1 MKRKKSF
8 DWYGARQR
16 FSIRTYH
23 FGAASVLL
31 GLTLATGAQAVQA
44 EELAADTT
52 VTSSIQSPATTDT
65 TPALTTETV
74 TPAERTATINYLVNY
89 VLEDGTLV
97 NAVVKTATVTTTEA
111 VASTSVDVAVEVPAG
126 YELAQGQATTV
137 TQVVT
142 EGAENLV
149 TVQLVKKA
157 EVVAPTTEVATEA
170 PATTTEAA
178 TETPAEATEVS
189 TPVTAEEAKIV
200 LEQNISE
207 AVVLS
212 DEANRLYAAAPEGN
226 ESLKTAAD
234 ATKLAATEATT
245 VLKDSVATLVQVN
258 AQIDAVR
265 TNVEALALEL
275 RKRDEDGVLT
285 VRLADTTAP
294 GTGSLALGDGSGT
307 LNTDSATADAPFADA
322 SGATVES
329 ATSGN
334 MVGTTEEGYYTFH
347 FASLDTYYNPIQS
360 SSKAYQGTQHPG
372 SYFRT
377 SSTGDPA
384 IEGILVELVDATGV
398 VLESQKLITGDT
410 ANFTTYQEDSSI
422 FEDKKNPIV
431 VTFAG
436 DTQTESSAGT
446 LTFQFDTN
454 TIVPGYLVPRL
465 ETFTTYYKDMTTGEL
480 LGTYTTTTI
489 PGLVNIPSEV
499 RDFTGYTFVESTV
512 DEKEFIKYGDT
523 SYVDTVRHVE
533 LVDSKT
539 VVNPVGT
546 EGNITKDLYIL
557 DPLSTATRDYITTS
571 PDGFFKLLTTNEMEP
586 GTSNTSFLLNPELIN
601 LYTVSQIPDK
611 DLGLTKVNKGTKITD
626 PNQLTLSENP
636 IEILLNP
643 NAGYG
648 ELYAV
653 RVGITGTNT
662 GRIGVQY
669 VRVGLTSE
677 VYQIPEDPTKIEWT
691 NVYTADLND
700 PKQMALAT
708 PWVGADGKTYYP
720 ILDEN
725 GQLQGRWQNYIG
737 ISQPYSLNN
746 TPTRVKNSETTHW
759 YEKVPAVGSVV
770 VYYKDTDGYELQPL
784 VVDALN
790 APVGDAYNTTDR
802 IVDSITTD
810 AGTFVRIPSKTEGA
824 ETGLIVEGDTV
835 VTYIYQKVANWIPQI
850 PGVPEDQFPKTPY
863 PFDPT
868 QPDSPIPSIPTNP
881 GTTTPVVP
889 YVPGFTP
896 VDPNTDKPL
905 TPVDPADPSK
915 GYNPPVPSEPG
926 VDTYIPYKAIGSV
939 VVEYKD
945 TDGNPLQDSVTDTKD
960 AVVDTPY
967 DTTDN
972 KPTELTKDDYRYV
985 LVESKTEGAET
996 GNVVAGTTTVTY
1008 VYQKVAN
1015 WIPQIPGVPVPE
1027 LPKTEY
1033 PFDPT
1038 QPDSPIPSIPT
1049 NPGTTTPVVPYV
1061 PGFTPVDPN
1070 TDEPLKPVDP
1080 ADPSKGYEPPVPG
1093 NPGVDTYI
1101 PYKAVGTVVIN
1112 YVDTD
1117 GNPLQAPVTDEKD
1130 VLVGKPYDTTD
1141 EGDKPTELTVNGD
1154 KYVLVEAKTEGS
1166 ETGTITAGTTTVT
1179 YVYQKVANWIP
1190 QIPGVPADELPKTE
1204 YPFDP
1209 TTPGAAIPSIPTNP
1223 DTNTPVVPYVPGY
1236 TPVDPNTNQPLTPVD
1251 PADPSKGYNPPVPS
1265 NPGVDTLIP
1274 YVQDKGSVTIQYKD
1288 TDGNV
1293 IKAPVIDEDNV
1304 VVGTQYDTT
1313 DEGDKPTVIPNA
1325 DGTKY
1330 VLVPSLTEGD
1340 ETGTVVK
1347 EGTTVTYVYQKVAN
1361 WIPVIPGLPEN
1372 ERPVVPYPFD
1382 PTNPDQPITPTP
1394 DNVIPYVP
1402 GYVPVG
1408 PDGTTPLTPVDPE
1421 DPSKG
1426 YVPPTPSKP
1435 GENTYI
1441 PYVKVD
1447 KGSVIV
1453 EYVDEAGNSIKPVVT
1468 DTDNVEVGTSYDTT
1482 DQKVAVIE
1490 ENGFT
1495 YYFKEVKAGSA
1506 ETGKVVEGVTK
1517 VTYVYTKVANWIPVI
1532 PGIPENE
1539 RPVFPYPFDPT
1550 NPDKPI
1556 DPTTPGTVIPY
1567 VPGYVPVGPDGT
1579 TPLTPV
1585 DPEDPSKGY
1594 VPPTPSTP
1602 GENTYIPYVKA
1613 GSVVV
1618 KYQDTDG
1625 NELIAPVVD
1634 ENNVKVGTA
1643 YDTTDQK
1650 KTEIKDAEGNRYVL
1664 VPSKTVG
1671 SETGEVTDG
1680 TTEVIYVYQKVANWI
1695 PQIPGVPEKEYP
1707 VVPYPFDPN
1716 NPDVPV
1722 TPTPDTV
1729 IPHVPGYVP
1738 VDPKTNEPLKPVD
1751 PTDPSKGYVPP
1762 TPENPGVDTP
1772 IPYVPVTPTKPGKP
1786 VTPPVTPTKP
1796 GKPVTPPVTPVVP
1809 GKPVTPAVP
1818 AEPVTPVTPATPG
1831 AAQLPNTGETSS
1843 SAAAILGAGMLVAAL
1858 ALAGK
1863 RRRNED

>member
-1 MKRKKSF
+1 M
-8 DWYGARQR
+8 
-16 FSIRTYH
+16 
-23 FGAASVLL
+23 
-31 GLTLATGAQAVQA
+31 
-44 EELAADTT
+44 
-52 VTSSIQSPATTDT
+52 TTDT

-97 NAVVKTATVTTTEA
+97 NAGVKTATVTTTEA
-111 VASTSVDVAVEVPAG
+111 VASTSVEVAVEVPAG
-126 YELAQGQATTV
+126 YELVQGQATMV

-157 EVVAPTTEVATEA
+157 EVVAPATAA

-178 TETPAEATEVS
+178 TETPADATEVAAA
-189 TPVTAEEAKIV
+189 VTAEEAKVV

-226 ESLKTAAD
+226 ESLKAAAD
-234 ATKLAATEATT
+234 ATKLTATEATT

-285 VRLADTTAP
+285 VRLADTTASTSASP
-294 GTGSLALGDGSGT
+294 ALGSGSGT
-307 LNTDSATADAPFADA
+307 LDTADAAIADMTEGNGAGVA
-322 SGATVES
+322 SITEGT
-329 ATSGN
+329 
-334 MVGTTEEGYYTFH
+334 MVGTTVDGYYTIDYAPLSSWYDQMVDGPFE
-347 FASLDTYYNPIQS
+347 YYAVKP
-360 SSKAYQGTQHPG
+360 TQTTTNG
-372 SYFRT
+372 SYFRI
-377 SSTGDPA
+377 SANGDPA
-384 IEGILVELVDATGV
+384 TNGVLVELVSANGM
-398 VLESQKLITGDT
+398 VLEANYLNVGDEAIYT
-410 ANFTTYQEDSSI
+410 AFQHTNTFNLP
-422 FEDKKNPIV
+422 FV
-431 VTFAG
+431 VGFHPETA
-436 DTQTESSAGT
+436 TESSAGT
-446 LTFQFDTN
+446 LSITFDKN
-454 TIVPGYLVPRL
+454 TVQQNFLVPRL
-465 ETFTTYYKDMTTGEL
+465 EEFTTYYKVQ
-480 LGTYTTTTI
+480 GTNEVLSEYHTVTL
-489 PGLVNIPSEV
+489 PGLINIPSDKRE
-499 RDFTGYTFVESTV
+499 FPGFEYVESTT
-512 DEKEFIKYGDT
+512 ESTELTKYAHT
-523 SYVDTVRHVE
+523 SYVDIVRHIQ

-539 VVNPVGT
+539 VINPVDTNGT
-546 EGNITKDLYIL
+546 IIKDLYIA
-557 DPLSTATRDYITTS
+557 DPNATVTRDYDTVN
-571 PDGFFKLLTTNEMEP
+571 PAGFLKLISTNEMSP
-586 GTSNTSFLLNPELIN
+586 GTANTNLFLNPDILNQYNVYQLVTNQSVDDIG
-601 LYTVSQIPDK
+601 TGTQVTSVS
-611 DLGLTKVNKGTKITD
+611 DLDLSKGSLEIVLDPNPGPGGTKAIRVTGSGGGSRLTVNYIRVPEAGEEWATD
-626 PNQLTLSENP
+626 PGT
-636 IEILLNP
+636 
-643 NAGYG
+643 G
-648 ELYAV
+648 E
-653 RVGITGTNT
+653 
-662 GRIGVQY
+662 
-669 VRVGLTSE
+669 
-677 VYQIPEDPTKIEWT
+677 
-691 NVYTADLND
+691 
-700 PKQMALAT
+700 
-708 PWVGADGKTYYP
+708 YY
-720 ILDEN
+720 LDEN
-725 GQLQGRWQNYIG
+725 GNRKPAGNT
-737 ISQPYSLNN
+737 SVVQPYSLNN
-746 TPTRVKNSETTHW
+746 NPRNILKSETTHW
-759 YEKVPAVGSVV
+759 YAPVAPTLGSVVINYQDTTGAKLQEPVIDELNVLVGSV
-770 VYYKDTDGYELQPL
+770 
-784 VVDALN
+784 
-790 APVGDAYNTTDR
+790 YNTTDEGDKPETITLDNGDR
-802 IVDSITTD
+802 YVLVPAKTLGQEEGTVVEGTTSITY
-810 AGTFVRIPSKTEGA
+810 V
-824 ETGLIVEGDTV
+824 
-835 VTYIYQKVANWIPQI
+835 YQKVANWIPLI
-850 PGVPEDQFPKTPY
+850 PGVPEGEEPKVPY
-863 PFDPT
+863 PFDPEN
-868 QPDSPIPSIPTNP
+868 PDVPVTPTPGDVIPHVP
-881 GTTTPVVP
+881 G
-889 YVPGFTP
+889 YVPVGPDGET
-896 VDPNTDKPL
+896 PL
-905 TPVDPADPSK
+905 TPKDPEDPTK
-915 GYNPPVPSEPG
+915 GYIPPNPENPG
-926 VDTYIPYKAIGSV
+926 EDTKIPYVKVGSV

-972 KPTELTKDDYRYV
+972 KPSELTKDDYRYV

-1049 NPGTTTPVVPYV
+1049 NPETTTPVVPYV
-1061 PGFTPVDPN
+1061 PGYVPVGPDGETPL
-1070 TDEPLKPVDP
+1070 TPVDP
-1080 ADPSKGYEPPVPG
+1080 ADPSKGYNPPTPE

-1209 TTPGAAIPSIPTNP
+1209 TTPDAAIPSIPTNP

-1786 VTPPVTPTKP
+1786 VTPPVTP
-1796 GKPVTPPVTPVVP
+1796 VVP

-1818 AEPVTPVTPATPG
+1818 AEPVTPVAPATPG

-1843 SAAAILGAGMLVAAL
+1843 SATAILGAGMLVAAL